1 MLFQKLL
8 PLEEGIQG
16 YRTGKRKASESPWS
30 HTLVSD
36 LNSFCFTG
44 AHYWACVFLMCVYT
58 HWKWL
63 SSVSFT
69 VTLQDTLETSKTI
82 RKCKEEHWE
91 SQNYFWRKYS
101 ARVSMLWR
109 LADSAA
115 AVMLWL
121 AVCLHTM
128 HTEWYLTATAWE
140 RKPVPCSYQSHFLPE
155 TWALPGKYIHNT

>member
-8 PLEEGIQG
+8 PSQEGIQG

-36 LNSFCFTG
+36 LYSFCFTG

-58 HWKWL
+58 HWKRL

-82 RKCKEEHWE
+82 WKCKEKRWE
-91 SQNYFWRKYS
+91 SQNYFWRQYS
-101 ARVSMLWR
+101 ARVRALKAGR
-109 LADSAA
+109 LSGCRDVVTDSLSAHHA
-115 AVMLWL
+115 HGMASDCHSL
-121 AVCLHTM
+121 
-128 HTEWYLTATAWE
+128 
-140 RKPVPCSYQSHFLPE
+140 KKE
-155 TWALPGKYIHNT
+155 TSPLLISESFSTRDLSFTW